1 MTAPARIALPSPGL
15 WRIRHDLRVLTGL
28 HPTPLVSPSVAAV
41 AGWGDKRSGRR
52 AARWAARA
60 GVPCLAFEDGFLR
73 SVRPGRHEP
82 ALSYVIDRTGIYYA
96 TDRPNDLRALI
107 AREPQPEA
115 LQRARSAI
123 AEIRARRLSKYND
136 GRMAVPDA
144 LRGADGLVMVVD
156 QSLGDASIRG
166 AGAGASA
173 FEAALAAAVEDHPG
187 ARIVVKTHPDN
198 LRKGSGGHFASAA
211 RRAGATIVAD
221 RVNPWLLLERC
232 KAVYAVSSLLGFEA
246 LMAGLPVTCFG
257 APFYAGWGLT
267 DDRGARPHAAAER
280 SLEAVFAAA
289 YLDYARYLDPYDRR
303 EATLEETI
311 ETLAFLRD
319 RFHENV
325 PRTVTAGFSP
335 WRRWAT
341 RPFLDGPDGSPV
353 HRLTLR
359 RADEAAGRLGGR
371 VALWGVEDERATTRS
386 PLVRMEDGFLRSRGL
401 GSELALPASL
411 IVDEIGLYF
420 DARHPSGF
428 ERIANEAAF
437 DEALLARAARLRERI
452 LASGVT
458 KYNVGSVPDTLP
470 RDTPGLRIL
479 VPGQVEN
486 DASIRFGSPAVRTN
500 LDLLKAV
507 RAAHPDAYIAYKPH
521 PDVEAAMRAGRIDP
535 AEALRHADRVVTGA
549 AIGPLFAWC
558 DRVETMT
565 SLAGFEAL
573 LRGRAVGTH
582 GLPFYAGWG
591 LTEDRLAVPRRE
603 RALTLDMLVAAAL
616 LLYPRYVDP
625 RTRIAC
631 PPEIVIERLLDE
643 GGGRFGTVR
652 QLAVRTGR
660 IAGFLRNTMRAGRRR

>member
-1 MTAPARIALPSPGL
+1 MTVPARIALPSPGL
-15 WRIRHDLRVLTGL
+15 WRIRHDLHVLTGL
-28 HPTPLVSPSVAAV
+28 QPTPLISPSAAAV
-41 AGWGDKRSGRR
+41 GGWGDKRSGRR

-96 TDRPNDLRALI
+96 TDRPNDLHALI

-115 LQRARSAI
+115 LRRARSAI

-136 GRMAVPDA
+136 GRMALPDE
-144 LRGADGLVMVVD
+144 LHGADGLVMVVD

-173 FEAALAAAVEDHPG
+173 FEAALAAAVADHPS

-198 LRKGSGGHFASAA
+198 LRKGSAGHFASA
-211 RRAGATIVAD
+211 RQVGATIVAD
-221 RVNPWLLLERC
+221 RINPWLLLERC
-232 KAVYAVSSLLGFEA
+232 RAVYAVSSLLGFEA
-246 LMAGLPVTCFG
+246 LMAGLPVICFG

-267 DDRGARPHAAAER
+267 DDRGARPRAGVER

-303 EATLEETI
+303 ETTLEDTI
-311 ETLAFLRD
+311 DTLAFLRD
-319 RFHENV
+319 RFHENI

-335 WRRWAT
+335 WRQWAT
-341 RPFLDGPDGSPV
+341 RPFLDGPDGPPIN
-353 HRLTLR
+353 RLTLR
-359 RADEAAGRLGGR
+359 SADEAAGRIGGR
-371 VALWGVEDERATTRS
+371 VALWSVDGDRTTTRS

-411 IVDEIGLYF
+411 IVDEVGIYF

-428 ERIANEAAF
+428 ERIANEATF

-452 LASGVT
+452 VAAGVT
-458 KYNVGSVPDTLP
+458 KYNVGSVPDPLP
-470 RDTPGLRIL
+470 RDVPGLRIL

-500 LDLLKAV
+500 LALLKAV
-507 RAAHPDAYIAYKPH
+507 RAAHPDAFIAYKPH
-521 PDVEAAMRAGRIDP
+521 PDVEAAMRSGRIDP

-591 LTEDRLAVPRRE
+591 LTEDRLAVPRRA

-616 LLYPRYVDP
+616 VLYPRYVDP
-625 RTRIAC
+625 RTRVAC
-631 PPEIVIERLLDE
+631 PPEIVIERLLDDPE
-643 GGGRFGTVR
+643 GRVGLAR

-660 IAGFLRNTMRAGRRR
+660 LAGFLRNIMRAGPRRR